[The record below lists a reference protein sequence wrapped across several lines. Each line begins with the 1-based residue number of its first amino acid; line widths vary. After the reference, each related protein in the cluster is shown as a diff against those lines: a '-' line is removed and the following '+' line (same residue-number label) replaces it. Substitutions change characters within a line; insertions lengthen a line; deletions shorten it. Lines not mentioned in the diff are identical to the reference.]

1 MGEIAHIG
9 DRYTIS
15 ISKWSEPI
23 SEVSSELFEM
33 GIEGASYQ
41 TVAEKST
48 GWNIKITIWNGD
60 RKGKGTSYQTVAEN
74 QHWL

>member
-1 MGEIAHIG
+1 MGIG
-9 DRYTIS
+9 QGKGIS
-15 ISKWSEPI
+15 YQTVAEKSTL

>member
-1 MGEIAHIG
+1 MGIG
-9 DRYTIS
+9 QGKGIS
-15 ISKWSEPI
+15 YQTVAEKSTL

-48 GWNIKITIWNGD
+48 LSEISSELFEMGIGRGNKLSN
-60 RKGKGTSYQTVAEN
+60 SC
-74 QHWL
+74 